1 MDLATQYSKNL
12 QPFIDFLGQLEK
24 RPDIDELGLQ
34 MRAMDITMDDL
45 VDFAHFSD
53 SSYRRNVVFQNDV
66 VQLLCLCWKSG
77 QRSPI
82 HDHAESICGVRVMQ
96 GVATETLFE
105 HTPSGYIKAVAS
117 VDYGEGVIISED
129 SDTHQV
135 SNLQAP
141 GQDLVTLHVYSPP
154 LTQMKLFTIDSKK
167 KQVYAPV
174 NEWHTDGSGI

>member
-1 MDLATQYSKNL
+1 MDLATQYSQKL
-12 QPFIDFLGQLEK
+12 QPFIDYLADLNGRPNIDDLGK
-24 RPDIDELGLQ
+24 Q
-34 MRAMDITMDDL
+34 MRAMEIGMED
-45 VDFAHFSD
+45 VADFAHFSD
-53 SSYRRNVVFQNDV
+53 SGYRRNVVFQNDV

-82 HDHAESICGVRVMQ
+82 HDHADSICGVKVME
-96 GVATETLFE
+96 GIATETVFE

-141 GQDLVTLHVYSPP
+141 GEDLVTLHVYSPP
-154 LTQMKLFTIDSKK
+154 LTRMKLYTIYSNFFAVKFYF
-167 KQVYAPV
+167 V
-174 NEWHTDGSGI
+174 